1 MITELQVENALKYL
15 HESAGT
21 YGEVCGLVELQSHN
35 IKMYKS
41 MAFLEATGTVA
52 ERDAHA
58 NMDQRVIDAVEAH
71 KDAVVEKMTIQ
82 TRRQAMS
89 LKIEV
94 WRTQSASNRTKML

>member
-1 MITELQVENALKYL
+1 MITEIQVENALKYL

-41 MAFLEATGTVA
+41 IAFLEASGTVG
-52 ERDAHA
+52 ERDAIA
-58 NMDQRVIDAVEAH
+58 NTDQRVKDAVEAY
-71 KDAVVEKMTIQ
+71 KDAMTEKMTIM
-82 TRRQAMS
+82 TRRKAME

-94 WRTQSASNRTKML
+94 WRSQSATSRTKML